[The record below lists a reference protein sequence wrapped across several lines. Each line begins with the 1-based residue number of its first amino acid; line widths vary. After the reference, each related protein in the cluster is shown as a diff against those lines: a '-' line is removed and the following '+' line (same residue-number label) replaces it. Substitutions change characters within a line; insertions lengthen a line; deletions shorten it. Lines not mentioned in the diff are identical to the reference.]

1 MSNTNS
7 LVFTIDSLRSELHRL
22 EQHTR
27 LRMVTFDWNTAS
39 AFDRLSLTAQLDRAQ
54 DLRDEID
61 GMIRLLQHGTGGVW

>member
-1 MSNTNS
+1 MTNTNN
-7 LVFTIDSLRSELHRL
+7 LIFTIHNLQSQMHRL

-27 LRMVTFDWNTAS
+27 LRIVTFDWDTAS

-61 GMIRLLQHGTGGVW
+61 GLIRLLHERKENQ